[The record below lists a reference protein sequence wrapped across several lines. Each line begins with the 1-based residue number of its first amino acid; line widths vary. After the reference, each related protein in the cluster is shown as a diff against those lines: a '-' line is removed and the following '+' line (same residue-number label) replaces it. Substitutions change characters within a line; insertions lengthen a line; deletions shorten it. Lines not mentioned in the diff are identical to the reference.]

1 MSRLPV
7 RASHVALAS
16 LIALGAFATPAAA
29 QDTATEVDAAANAAA
44 DAVAAEAD
52 DTGGI
57 VVTARRREENLL
69 DVPIAVTAYGAEAL
83 ENSGAVDITD
93 ISDTTPNVTIENSRA
108 TNSTLSAFIR
118 GVGQQDPVGGFEA
131 GVGIYLDDVYLNRPQ
146 AAVLDVYEVERIEVL
161 RGPQGTLYGRNTIG
175 GAIKYVTKRLPD
187 DFEAKV
193 RATYGSYDQADLVAS
208 ISAPVGDMFKF
219 GVSGARLSRGGF
231 GENLNLGIEN
241 YNKDVWAGRASMEF
255 ESPDG
260 RMSIRVAGDYTH
272 DKSNPRNGHRLI
284 PGQFSGAPV
293 LDNVYDTRAGLTVPA
308 QDIEAYGL
316 MMNVTAELSDS
327 LTLRSISAWREDKS
341 FVPIDFDALPTI
353 DVDVPGIYFNDQTS
367 QEFQLLYNSDRVNG
381 LVGFYY
387 LEANALT
394 QFDVVLATTGPLI
407 GIPQA
412 SNFGQFTSGDVNTE
426 TWSAF
431 GDFTFDV
438 TDWLSVSGGIR
449 YTKDSRRSIIYKA
462 NRVFLPSPQFGGT
475 GVDLGAPITNFT
487 GKAKFEKWT
496 PRVSV
501 SLKPSEDLM
510 VYASYSQGFKGGGFD
525 PRGSANITPN
535 TDGVAGPPS
544 YAEIYDFFLFEPETV
559 DSYEVGVKGSLF
571 DNAFTY
577 ALTGFYAD
585 YTNVQIPGSVGVD
598 ANGDG
603 IFEGFAGVTTNAG
616 KARFKGVEA
625 EVFARMARGFAGAGS
640 QITLGATAGYIDAE
654 YLEYNTIIGGAP
666 VNVAPFRGI
675 QNTPKFTASTTLGA
689 DVPMGEG
696 NLSANVTL
704 SHKSST
710 QQFEI
715 ANPYLDQPGY
725 ELLDAGVTY
734 RFAGDRLTLG
744 VYGKNLT
751 NERYI
756 TSGYPFIATN
766 ATTGVPVL
774 ANGNP
779 VPALGR
785 EGVLTA
791 FYGNPRQVF
800 VTGTVK
806 F

>member
-1 MSRLPV
+1 MIRISL
-7 RASHVALAS
+7 RARHLAFASVLAIGALA
-16 LIALGAFATPAAA
+16 APAAA
-29 QDTATEVDAAANAAA
+29 QDLPASNEDAEGI
-44 DAVAAEAD
+44 AAED
-52 DTGGI
+52 DGGI

-69 DVPIAVTAYGAEAL
+69 DVPIAVTAYGAKAL
-83 ENSGAVDITD
+83 EETGSLDITD
-93 ISDTTPNVTIENSRA
+93 IGDTTPNVTIENSRA

-146 AAVLDVYEVERIEVL
+146 AAVLDIYDVERIEVL

-175 GAIKYVTKRLPD
+175 GAIKYVTRRLPD
-187 DFEAKV
+187 DPEVKL
-193 RATYGSYDQADLVAS
+193 RATYGSYDQADAVVSVAL
-208 ISAPVGDMFKF
+208 PLGDMFKF
-219 GVSGARLSRGGF
+219 GASGARLSRGGF

-241 YNKDVWAGRASMEF
+241 YNKDVWAGRASVEF
-255 ESPDG
+255 ESPDN
-260 RMSIRVAGDYTH
+260 RLFVRLAGDYAH

-284 PGQFSGAPV
+284 PGFLTGAPV
-293 LDNVYDTRAGLTVPA
+293 LDNVYDTRAGLTVPE
-308 QDIEAYGL
+308 QDIKAYGL
-316 MMNVTAELSDS
+316 MMNVTAELSDAF
-327 LTLRSISAWREDKS
+327 TLRSISAWREDKS
-341 FVPIDFDALPTI
+341 HVPIDFDALPTI

-367 QEFQLLYNSDRVNG
+367 QEFQLLYNSSRLNG

-394 QFDVVLATTGPLI
+394 QFDVILATTGPLI
-407 GIPQA
+407 GIPLA

-438 TDWLSVSGGIR
+438 TDWLSASAGIR
-449 YTKDSRRSIIYKA
+449 YTKDHRRSVIYKA
-462 NRVFLPSPQFGGT
+462 NRLFLPSPEFGGN
-475 GVDLGAPITNFT
+475 GVDLGAPITDFT
-487 GKAKFEKWT
+487 GDATFDKWT

-501 SLKPSEDLM
+501 SVKPTEDLLI
-510 VYASYSQGFKGGGFD
+510 YASYSQGFKGGGFD

-571 DNAFTY
+571 DRALPF

-585 YTNVQIPGSVGVD
+585 YTDVQIPGSVGVD

-616 KARFKGVEA
+616 KARFKGLEG
-625 EVFARMARGFAGAGS
+625 EVFTRLARDFAGPGS
-640 QITLGATAGYIDAE
+640 QITLAGTFGYIDAE
-654 YLEYNTIIGGAP
+654 YLEYTSIIGGLETNLAG
-666 VNVAPFRGI
+666 FRGI
-675 QNTPKFTASTTLGA
+675 QNTPKFTASGTLGA
-689 DVPMGEG
+689 NLPVGDGE
-696 NLSANVTL
+696 LAANVTL
-704 SHKSST
+704 SHRSRT

-715 ANPYLDQPGY
+715 ANPYLDQPAY
-725 ELLDAGVTY
+725 QVLDAGVTY
-734 RFAGDRLTLG
+734 RWAGDRFSLG

-766 ATTGVPVL
+766 PTTGVPL
-774 ANGNP
+774 MNNGAV
-779 VPALGR
+779 VPSLGR
-785 EGVLTA
+785 EGTLTA
-791 FYGNPRQVF
+791 FYGNPRQMF